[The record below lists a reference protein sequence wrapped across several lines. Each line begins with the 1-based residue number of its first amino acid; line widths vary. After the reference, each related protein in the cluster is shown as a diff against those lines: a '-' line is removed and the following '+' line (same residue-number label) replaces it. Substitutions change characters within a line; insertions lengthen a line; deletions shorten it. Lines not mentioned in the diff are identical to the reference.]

1 MKMASTTGYRYSQ
14 NSKDI
19 GEAKN
24 FSWEYPVPTNE
35 FWNPLDFVVGRNF
48 LQCFSADEIA
58 RLPLDSTLNKDG
70 KLELLLQLLQE
81 RLSSRDA
88 AAAPRT
94 LYDVNYE
101 AWDKLLLGIC
111 TMQGQLGQSAE
122 AEKTIRTL
130 VDRRKDKTNLSHL
143 HSLSGLLAE
152 QGRYA
157 EAEETEMPVK
167 LWLDERLGKDSPQ
180 ALGSRRIIAKVMWKQ
195 GPSRQGEARELL
207 AEVMELIGGM
217 GGGQFAVYQ
226 AEQRETTEKM
236 IADLERG
243 CT

>member
-1 MKMASTTGYRYSQ
+1 MASSTGYRYSQ
-14 NSKDI
+14 NSKNI

-24 FSWEYPVPTNE
+24 FSWEYPVPAND

-58 RLPLDSTLNKDG
+58 RLPLDSTLSKDG

-81 RLSSRDA
+81 KLFSRDA
-88 AAAPRT
+88 AAAPQT
-94 LYDVNYE
+94 LYDVDYA
-101 AWDKLLLGIC
+101 AWDKLLLGMC

-122 AEKTIRTL
+122 AEKTIRSL
-130 VDRRKDKTNLSHL
+130 VDRRKDRTNLSHL

-152 QGRYA
+152 QGKHA

-180 ALGSRRIIAKVMWKQ
+180 ALGSRRIIAKAMWKQ

-217 GGGQFAVYQ
+217 SGGQFAVYQ

-243 CT
+243 RT